1 MNEFS
6 LDHLCTELSQLN
18 LSWNWRRIWI
28 PPFLLNVTHLPVY
41 LACINIATQDT
52 QFLQTNIICMGGIS
66 WLNLEMCR
74 SILLVGLPGWS
85 DNDVMKMRNADNK
98 IVVGCFSC
106 QRTKPSKKVFLDL
119 NGLLSNIMH
128 LKCYFNFQFLNILLF
143 CCLPWMA
150 SLLLI
155 YSGLE
160 IIHDGWISSS

>member
-106 QRTKPSKKVFLDL
+106 
-119 NGLLSNIMH
+119 
-128 LKCYFNFQFLNILLF
+128 
-143 CCLPWMA
+143 
-150 SLLLI
+150 
-155 YSGLE
+155 
-160 IIHDGWISSS
+160 